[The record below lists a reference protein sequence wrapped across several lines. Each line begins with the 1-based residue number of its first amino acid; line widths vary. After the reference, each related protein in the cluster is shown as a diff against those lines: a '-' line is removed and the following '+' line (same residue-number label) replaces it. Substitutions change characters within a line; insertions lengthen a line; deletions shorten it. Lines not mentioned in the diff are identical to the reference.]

1 MRTTSKSGSSSP
13 DRKRVT
19 DDDDVCNNV
28 FTFDMEQWNNETM
41 EDEDFLNILMEEE
54 EDDVLLTTN
63 NEYGE
68 GGRESEY
75 KCTKC
80 GERTTQ
86 TEKGKGIFKK
96 KTDLRISCQ
105 NCASERY
112 SDMNNSKCAHCGVG
126 SRLIQSDLYGSI
138 DKDGNKED
146 LCMICYGKANSSE
159 QQPEDKKEY
168 YNEGK

>member
-68 GGRESEY
+68 GGR
-75 KCTKC
+75 
-80 GERTTQ
+80 
-86 TEKGKGIFKK
+86 
-96 KTDLRISCQ
+96 
-105 NCASERY
+105 
-112 SDMNNSKCAHCGVG
+112 
-126 SRLIQSDLYGSI
+126 
-138 DKDGNKED
+138 
-146 LCMICYGKANSSE
+146 
-159 QQPEDKKEY
+159 
-168 YNEGK
+168 